1 MTAAPLLK
9 LENFKGKTFQMRHPL
24 SNVES
29 GPTPPVDSSGY
40 PSARRSFRPP
50 PVYSGGV
57 LPYHNPSSF
66 RFSCKELPVSE
77 LLETPLAAWHR
88 AHGAKM
94 APFAGWDMP
103 IQYEG
108 ILVEHNHTRAVA
120 SVFDICHMGQ
130 FVVRGEGAAR
140 LLALAVTHNLD
151 SLKPGK
157 CRYGFLL
164 NPQSGVLDDLIIYRM
179 GDDHFFLVVNA
190 ACAEGDFAVLS
201 ERLPGLVENISARSG
216 KIDLQGPASVE
227 VLEKLLGENFHDLGY
242 FSFRETNF
250 GGRPLLVSRTGY
262 TGELGYELY
271 PSREMTLPLWE
282 ALVAD
287 ERVKPAG
294 LGARDTLRLEVGLA
308 LYGHEL
314 DTEHTPA
321 ESGMGGMLASAVP
334 YVGHEHAKDIR
345 HQILLP
351 LVLDGRRTARNGDA
365 VTLPGEGGQSGEIVG
380 RVTSGSFAPSLGHA
394 VALAFVD
401 KAHAAREDFALV
413 VGKSV
418 LPARRAT
425 LPFYTKGTAR
435 AKLQ

>member
-1 MTAAPLLK
+1 M
-9 LENFKGKTFQMRHPL
+9 
-24 SNVES
+24 
-29 GPTPPVDSSGY
+29 
-40 PSARRSFRPP
+40 
-50 PVYSGGV
+50 
-57 LPYHNPSSF
+57 
-66 RFSCKELPVSE
+66 SE

-108 ILVEHNHTRAVA
+108 ILAEHNHTRTAA

-130 FVVRGEGAAR
+130 FVVRGKGAAR

-151 SLKPGK
+151 TLTPGK

-164 NPQSGVLDDLIIYRM
+164 TPQSGVLDDLIIYRM

-190 ACAEGDFAVLS
+190 ACAGGDFAALS

-227 VLEKLLGENFHDLGY
+227 VLEKLLGENFHGLGY
-242 FSFRETNF
+242 FSFRETSF
-250 GGRPLLVSRTGY
+250 DGRPLLVSRTGY

-271 PSREMTLPLWE
+271 PPRETTLPLWE
-282 ALVAD
+282 ALLAD

-321 ESGMGGMLASAVP
+321 ESGMGGMLASTAP

-345 HQILLP
+345 HQMLLP

-365 VTLPGEGGQSGEIVG
+365 VTLPGEGGQSGKVVG
-380 RVTSGSFAPSLGHA
+380 RVTSGSFAPSLGRA

-401 KAHAAREDFALV
+401 KAHADREDFALAA
-413 VGKSV
+413 GKSV

-435 AKLQ
+435 TKLQ

>member
-1 MTAAPLLK
+1 M
-9 LENFKGKTFQMRHPL
+9 
-24 SNVES
+24 
-29 GPTPPVDSSGY
+29 
-40 PSARRSFRPP
+40 
-50 PVYSGGV
+50 
-57 LPYHNPSSF
+57 
-66 RFSCKELPVSE
+66 SE

-108 ILVEHNHTRAVA
+108 ILAEHKHTRAAA

-151 SLKPGK
+151 TLKTGK

-164 NPQSGVLDDLIIYRM
+164 NEQGGVLDDLIVYRL

-190 ACAEGDFAVLS
+190 ARAEGDFAALS
-201 ERLPGLVENISARSG
+201 ERLPGMVENISARSG

-227 VLEKLLGENFHDLGY
+227 VLEKVLGENFHDLGY

-250 GGRPLLVSRTGY
+250 EGKPLLVSRTGY

-271 PSREMTLPLWE
+271 PPRDLALPLWE
-282 ALVAD
+282 ALLAD

-294 LGARDTLRLEVGLA
+294 LGARDTLRLEAGLA

-314 DTEHTPA
+314 DSEHTPA
-321 ESGMGGMLASAVP
+321 ESGMGGMLTSTAP
-334 YVGHEHAKDIR
+334 YVGHEHAR
-345 HQILLP
+345 EVRNQVLVP

-365 VTLPGEGGQSGEIVG
+365 VALPGDNGQAGEVVG
-380 RVTSGSFAPSLGHA
+380 HVTSGSFAPSLGFA

-401 KAHAAREDFALV
+401 KAHAEREDFALPA
-413 VGKSV
+413 GKSA
-418 LPARRAT
+418 LSARRAA
-425 LPFYTKGTAR
+425 LPFYAKGTAR
-435 AKLQ
+435 TKLQ